1 MSTSGPCLSV
11 AFHPDGAGPS
21 SAVENSPLKRKGR
34 RLPMPPCNSANPPSH
49 STSETQ
55 DVLENAKQAALTRLA
70 ELESYV
76 SARAF
81 GVAEANSGRL
91 IAGCAVEETL
101 EIASI
106 TKVCVCVCVC
116 VRACSCRR
124 RHMIVYP
131 SLPSFTFFARRSR
144 TPTHPCERGL
154 QR

>member
-21 SAVENSPLKRKGR
+21 SAVEISPLRRKGR
-34 RLPMPPCNSANPPSH
+34 RLPMPPWSSANPPSH
-49 STSETQ
+49 ATSETQ
-55 DVLENAKQAALTRLA
+55 DLVLENAKQAALTRLA

-81 GVAEANSGRL
+81 GVAEANTGRL

-106 TKVCVCVCVC
+106 TKVCVCVCACVC
-116 VRACSCRR
+116 TRACPCRR
-124 RHMIVYP
+124 RHMI
-131 SLPSFTFFARRSR
+131 R
-144 TPTHPCERGL
+144 T
-154 QR
+154 